1 MPTCCFYICHMEKSK
16 QIHFLPCGV
25 IRFNFG
31 GFGIVLADFL
41 GAYPFACCDCSIASC
56 VWSKANFSK
65 YARYSIFLPAASY
78 DSAMCAYDSN
88 FGWDSKYWFSFFH
101 IQLFP
106 FCNFSFEFLFN
117 GVVFIQYWIKMIHPT
132 EIMIRYAQ
140 KADIK
145 SDFHITGQLM

>member
-1 MPTCCFYICHMEKSK
+1 MLSASISAALGLFLPIFLVRTLLPVVIAVLLVVFGAK
-16 QIHFLPCGV
+16 QILVNTLGTAFFFRLHLTIVPCVLMIPILVGIQNTGFL
-25 IRFNFG
+25 
-31 GFGIVLADFL
+31 
-41 GAYPFACCDCSIASC
+41 
-56 VWSKANFSK
+56 
-65 YARYSIFLPAASY
+65 
-78 DSAMCAYDSN
+78 
-88 FGWDSKYWFSFFH
+88 FFH

>member
-41 GAYPFACCDCSIASC
+41 GVYPFTCCDCSIASC

-88 FGWDSKYWFSFFH
+88 FGWDCVCDTKVSACPENQDVSGFWYPTILCIVPAQDEIFLLGK
-101 IQLFP
+101 QRRLF
-106 FCNFSFEFLFN
+106 
-117 GVVFIQYWIKMIHPT
+117 
-132 EIMIRYAQ
+132 
-140 KADIK
+140 
-145 SDFHITGQLM
+145 